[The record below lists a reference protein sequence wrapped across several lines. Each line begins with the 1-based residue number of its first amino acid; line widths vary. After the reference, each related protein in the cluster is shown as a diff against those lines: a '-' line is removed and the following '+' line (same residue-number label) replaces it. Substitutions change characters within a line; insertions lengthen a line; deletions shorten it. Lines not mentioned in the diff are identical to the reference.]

1 MWFRREEVLMMEI
14 KMFSKH
20 VTKNLSA
27 YCQGELPPEES
38 RQFAE
43 HLISCSKCR
52 KEFEEIKLGIKL
64 AEHLPQLSAPDYL
77 WTELEPL
84 LDKQTRGQLRPVTNR
99 RPFVAAWQTQFA
111 AIAAVVLLV
120 ASLGI
125 FWAYKNRAVPAAL
138 PSWEVAR
145 LDGTPRIGSAGI
157 SSKGHLAVGQW
168 LETDGNSRAQI
179 AVESIGQ
186 VEIDPNTRVRL
197 VLTQPTEHRLEL
209 AHGKM
214 SARIWAPPRLFFVD
228 TPSAVAAD
236 LGCAYTLEVDDAGA
250 SLLRV
255 TSGWVALQ
263 LKDRESMVPAG
274 AACQTR
280 PGIGPGT
287 PYFEDASE
295 SFRHALAKIDFE
307 RDATASAKSDALK
320 VLLAEDRPRDT
331 LTLWHLLSRVDGHD
345 RLRVYEEMAGFV
357 APPDGVTREGVLE
370 LNQQMLEL
378 WRDKLEMKWG
388 ENAGVSKSVAE
399 AFWKVRNGD
408 NRTVAKPRAK

>member
-1 MWFRREEVLMMEI
+1 MWFSQERSIDTEI
-14 KMFSKH
+14 EMFSKH

-27 YCQGELPPEES
+27 YCQGELTPEES

-43 HLISCSKCR
+43 HLISCSQCR

-64 AEHLPQLSAPDYL
+64 AEQLPQLSAPDYL

-84 LDKQTRGQLRPVTNR
+84 LHKQTRGQLRPITKR
-99 RPFVAAWQTQFA
+99 RPFAAAWQTQFA
-111 AIAAVVLLV
+111 AIAAIVLLV

-145 LDGTPRIGSAGI
+145 LDGTPRIGSAGM
-157 SSKGHLAVGQW
+157 SNKGQLAVGQW

-263 LKDRESMVPAG
+263 LKDRE
-274 AACQTR
+274 
-280 PGIGPGT
+280 
-287 PYFEDASE
+287 
-295 SFRHALAKIDFE
+295 
-307 RDATASAKSDALK
+307 
-320 VLLAEDRPRDT
+320 
-331 LTLWHLLSRVDGHD
+331 
-345 RLRVYEEMAGFV
+345 
-357 APPDGVTREGVLE
+357 
-370 LNQQMLEL
+370 
-378 WRDKLEMKWG
+378 
-388 ENAGVSKSVAE
+388 
-399 AFWKVRNGD
+399 
-408 NRTVAKPRAK
+408 

>member
-1 MWFRREEVLMMEI
+1 
-14 KMFSKH
+14 MFSKH
-20 VTKNLSA
+20 VTRDLSA
-27 YCQGELPPEES
+27 YCHGELSSEDS

-43 HLISCSKCR
+43 HLLACSKCR

-64 AEHLPQLSAPDYL
+64 AEQLPQLSVPEHL
-77 WTELEPL
+77 WTELQPL
-84 LDKQTRGQLRPVTNR
+84 LHEQTRPQLRPFTSR
-99 RPFVAAWQTQFA
+99 RPFVLIWQSQFA
-111 AIAAVVLLV
+111 AIAAAVLLV

-125 FWAYKNRAVPAAL
+125 FWAYKNRAVPVAL

-145 LDGTPRIGSAGI
+145 LDGTPRIGSTGI
-157 SSKGHLAVGQW
+157 SNKGQLAVGQW
-168 LETDGNSRAQI
+168 LETDGNSRAKI

-197 VLTQPTEHRLEL
+197 LQTQPTEHRLEL
-209 AHGKM
+209 ARGKM

-280 PGIGPGT
+280 RGIGPGT

-295 SFRHALAKIDFE
+295 SFRQALAKFDFE
-307 RDATASAKSDALK
+307 PDATASAKSDTLK
-320 VLLAEDRPRDT
+320 VLLAQARLRDT
-331 LTLWHLLSRVDGHD
+331 LTLWHLLARVDGND
-345 RLRVYEEMAGFV
+345 RVRVYEEMAKLM
-357 APPDGVTREGVLE
+357 APPDGVTREGVLQ

-378 WRDKLEMKWG
+378 WRDKLETKWG
-388 ENAGVSKSVAE
+388 ENAGVSKSVAD
-399 AFWKVRNGD
+399 AFWRLKNGV
-408 NRTVAKPRAK
+408 NGRVVKLQSK